1 MNKEAGKE
9 RAKNEAVGLTL
20 RPKRGE
26 TDPAVNAGHSYREQ
40 DPEVITAAM
49 EGIESKTMGLMVARD
64 SLERK
69 HKDQNTGKPKKEIPS
84 SNWDLSSSVW
94 HNNAQMFG
102 REFMNWYPN
111 FDRLDPNMPMSA
123 SKRGSN
129 SNSNLADLYQDSV
142 VLSPNDKGRNQT
154 AIGPLSERRRAL
166 RLDQSSL
173 TLDNATS
180 ESKLASPFL
189 TRTSARLHQ
198 SPATSSPTRW
208 ALTRLSRSPATS
220 SPVRGTSSRLSHDAA
235 TTKSV
240 GRVPEISMTPPAAYQ
255 LSGRLTQPSNCG
267 HCKTDFRQI
276 YPETSKRNVLRQFL
290 RDKCETS
297 RRNASRHLYKSYPC
311 RRRQVF
317 RYHSTN

>member
-69 HKDQNTGKPKKEIPS
+69 HKDQNTGKPKKGTPS

-94 HNNAQMFG
+94 HNDAQMFG
-102 REFMNWYPN
+102 REFMDWYPN
-111 FDRLDPNMPMSA
+111 FERLDPNMPMSA
-123 SKRGSN
+123 SKKESN
-129 SNSNLADLYQDSV
+129 GNSNLADLYQDSV
-142 VLSPNDKGRNQT
+142 VLSPNDKGWNQT
-154 AIGPLSERRRAL
+154 AIGPSSEKQRAL
-166 RLDQSSL
+166 RLDQDWSIFHKIASGKYSDSLDQSSP
-173 TLDNATS
+173 TFDKATS

-208 ALTRLSRSPATS
+208 ALTRLSRSPAPS

-255 LSGRLTQPSNCG
+255 LSGRLTPTQ
-267 HCKTDFRQI
+267 
-276 YPETSKRNVLRQFL
+276 
-290 RDKCETS
+290 
-297 RRNASRHLYKSYPC
+297 
-311 RRRQVF
+311 
-317 RYHSTN
+317 